1 MGLFNRM
8 SRAVSANWN
17 ALLDAAED
25 PKKAISQTILDME
38 EQLRLARREIV
49 ESVASEKQLK
59 GRGEDLTKEA
69 EKWERRA
76 ELAVKHGD
84 DGLARE
90 ALLHKRRVLGER
102 DRAEGLRAEQRRAAL
117 ELKSDFE
124 RMERTLQGVKAKQG
138 TLAAQLGM
146 ARAGGGPE
154 GLGAKPGSDAFGEFR
169 RMEEQIEGV
178 EAAIAA
184 EREVSEA
191 LAPARGPTGM
201 SRDEVEARFRALEV
215 GDAPRAAPSEPD
227 DVAEELATLKAR
239 VRVDPG

>member
-1 MGLFNRM
+1 M
-8 SRAVSANWN
+8 SRALSANWN

-25 PKKAISQTILDME
+25 PKKAIAQTILDME
-38 EQLRLARREIV
+38 AQLKLARREVV

-59 GRGEDLTKEA
+59 ARVADLGAEM

-84 DGLARE
+84 DDLARE
-90 ALLHKRRVLGER
+90 ALRHRKRKGEER
-102 DRAEGLRAEQRRAAL
+102 DRAEQLRIEQRGAAL
-117 ELKSDFE
+117 ELKSDLE
-124 RMERTLQGVKAKQG
+124 RMERTIEEVKAKRG
-138 TLAAQLGM
+138 TLAAQVGM

-154 GLGAKPGSDAFGEFR
+154 GLGARGNDAFGEFR

-178 EAAIAA
+178 EAAIVA
-184 EREVSEA
+184 EREVNEA

-201 SRDEVEARFRALEV
+201 SPSEVEARFRALEA
-215 GDAPRAAPSEPD
+215 GSSGAGEAAKHDPD
-227 DVAEELATLKAR
+227 DVDEELATLKAR

>member
-25 PKKAISQTILDME
+25 PKKAIAQTILDME

-59 GRGEDLTKEA
+59 SRTEDLTQEA

-84 DGLARE
+84 DDLAKE
-90 ALLHKRRVLGER
+90 ALRHKKRVLGER

-117 ELKSDFE
+117 ELKADFE
-124 RMERTLQGVKAKQG
+124 KMERTLEQVKAKRG
-138 TLAAQLGM
+138 TLAAQLGQ

-154 GLGAKPGSDAFGEFR
+154 GLGARAGSDAFGEFR

-184 EREVSEA
+184 EREVNEA
-191 LAPARGPTGM
+191 LAPTRGPSGM
-201 SRDEVEARFRALEV
+201 SREDVEARFRALEA
-215 GDAPRAAPSEPD
+215 GESPRAAAPD
-227 DVAEELATLKAR
+227 DVDEELATLKAR